1 MKIENLIPLRIQR
14 VFIAHASCHVVLKHL
29 SCVKKKIFL
38 AYQGKNIS
46 NSSNEGFFDLLEE
59 KYLSNLLKSHIPT
72 KSLIRLPK
80 AFVPELNAWL
90 R

>member
-1 MKIENLIPLRIQR
+1 MSLYSPC
-14 VFIAHASCHVVLKHL
+14 SL
-29 SCVKKKIFL
+29 SFGAKTSLMCQKEKIFL

-46 NSSNEGFFDLLEE
+46 NSSNKGFFDLLEE

-80 AFVPELNAWL
+80 AFVPELNA
-90 R
+90 

>member
-1 MKIENLIPLRIQR
+1 M
-14 VFIAHASCHVVLKHL
+14 
-29 SCVKKKIFL
+29 
-38 AYQGKNIS
+38 AYQEKNIS

-80 AFVPELNAWL
+80 TFVPELNA
-90 R
+90 

>member
-1 MKIENLIPLRIQR
+1 MDNEDREPNSFKNPTSLYSPC
-14 VFIAHASCHVVLKHL
+14 SL
-29 SCVKKKIFL
+29 SFGAKTSLMCQK
-38 AYQGKNIS
+38 KNIS

-80 AFVPELNAWL
+80 TFVPELNA
-90 R
+90 

>member
-1 MKIENLIPLRIQR
+1 MSLYSPC
-14 VFIAHASCHVVLKHL
+14 SL
-29 SCVKKKIFL
+29 SFGAKTSLMCQKEKKIL
-38 AYQGKNIS
+38 TYQGKNIS

-80 AFVPELNAWL
+80 TFVPELNA
-90 R
+90 